1 LNPRQERYV
10 RNESL
15 FREVNERI
23 ADVNEDVEVEGQTEF
38 LCECGREECLDTVRL
53 SLEEYERVRG
63 EGDRFVLRPGHEVA
77 TVEQVVERREEFLVV
92 VKTGEAGDESET
104 RDPRS

>member
-1 LNPRQERYV
+1 MNRQQERYV

-23 ADVNEDVEVEGQTEF
+23 AQVNEDFEVEGQAEF
-38 LCECGREECLDTVRL
+38 LCECGREDCLDTVRL
-53 SLEEYERVRG
+53 SREEYERVRG
-63 EGDRFVLRPGHEVA
+63 EGERFVLRPGHEVA
-77 TVEQVVERREEFLVV
+77 TVEDVVERHEDFLVV
-92 VKTGEAGDESET
+92 AKTGEAGDESEA